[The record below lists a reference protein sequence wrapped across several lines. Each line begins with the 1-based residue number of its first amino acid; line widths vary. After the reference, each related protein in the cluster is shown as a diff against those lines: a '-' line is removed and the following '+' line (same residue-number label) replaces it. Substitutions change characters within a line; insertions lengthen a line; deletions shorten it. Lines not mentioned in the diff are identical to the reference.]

1 MRKYTLWATTV
12 EHDVYIYDE
21 NSSCDQHIGQGEDWY
36 LADEADAALAAKD
49 QRISELNIE
58 LNEVCE
64 ERDTERCAVTNR
76 NQRIAELESDVVILK
91 TAKTNLHEGVRE
103 VQAENRRLRAER
115 VSDEILDDYIHI
127 IKYGFGC
134 RKLHQIG
141 RDEAQ
146 AILNLRRANVKRDGE
161 DAS

>member
-1 MRKYTLWATTV
+1 MDLREYELRSSTTWNGLP
-12 EHDVYIYDE
+12 YIYDSIE
-21 NSSCDQHIGQGEDWY
+21 GDDFKDGQEWY
-36 LADEADAALAAKD
+36 LADEADAAFNAALAAKD
-49 QRISELNIE
+49 K
-58 LNEVCE
+58 
-64 ERDTERCAVTNR
+64 
-76 NQRIAELESDVVILK
+76 RIAELE
-91 TAKTNLHEGVRE
+91 AKLVEVFNLSVKYLD
-103 VQAENRRLRAER
+103 ENTRLRAER

>member
-1 MRKYTLWATTV
+1 MRKYELRSTTTWNGLP
-12 EHDVYIYDE
+12 YIYDSIE
-21 NSSCDQHIGQGEDWY
+21 GDDFKDGQEWY
-36 LADEADAALAAKD
+36 LADEADAAFNAALAAKD
-49 QRISELNIE
+49 K
-58 LNEVCE
+58 
-64 ERDTERCAVTNR
+64 
-76 NQRIAELESDVVILK
+76 RIAELE
-91 TAKTNLHEGVRE
+91 AKLVEVFNLSVKYLD
-103 VQAENRRLRAER
+103 ENTRLRAER

>member
-1 MRKYTLWATTV
+1 MRKYELRSTTTWNGLP
-12 EHDVYIYDE
+12 YIYDSIE
-21 NSSCDQHIGQGEDWY
+21 GDDFKDGQEWY
-36 LADEADAALAAKD
+36 LADEADAAFNAALAAKD
-49 QRISELNIE
+49 K
-58 LNEVCE
+58 
-64 ERDTERCAVTNR
+64 
-76 NQRIAELESDVVILK
+76 RIAELE
-91 TAKTNLHEGVRE
+91 
-103 VQAENRRLRAER
+103 AENAELKRFNDTVCARLDAEVCDNDQLRAER